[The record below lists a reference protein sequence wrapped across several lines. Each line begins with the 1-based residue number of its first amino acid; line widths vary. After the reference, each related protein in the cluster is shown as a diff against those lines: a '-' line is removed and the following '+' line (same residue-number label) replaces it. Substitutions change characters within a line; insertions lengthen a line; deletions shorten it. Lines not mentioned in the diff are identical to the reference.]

1 MIKEKRKEDILTPIK
16 IYLGIKG
23 YNHCDYPLG
32 KTVFCYLAIQIFIC
46 SGYEHCI
53 ANLSYY
59 IYAGEFDGRDFGY
72 LMLVTLG
79 NLVGS
84 VFFDRFLKTRDYF
97 LKVSDE
103 VIPVTAKK
111 VEVN

>member
-1 MIKEKRKEDILTPIK
+1 MPLKRENSSSNLYFK
-16 IYLGIKG
+16 IV
-23 YNHCDYPLG
+23 C
-32 KTVFCYLAIQIFIC
+32 CYLAIQIFIC
-46 SGYEHCI
+46 SGSEHCI

-84 VFFDRFLKTRDYF
+84 VFFDGFLKTRDYF

-103 VIPVTAKK
+103 VVIPVTAKK